1 MSLHSQTC
9 LLQSPLGNGKVAVTR
24 YIQGGRYIQ
33 VNFVENIRQLKIL
46 GSCPVTV
53 VSRVTAIYRAV
64 INRFD
69 CSRFCHVLVQVDL
82 ALDKIMGRL
91 AHNTKR
97 VTKSRYRKRE
107 KECILQIADI
117 VCRVVL
123 LPSMFLD
130 NSSP

>member
-1 MSLHSQTC
+1 M
-9 LLQSPLGNGKVAVTR
+9 AVTR
-24 YIQGGRYIQ
+24 YIQGVRCIQ
-33 VNFVENIRQLKIL
+33 VNFAENIRQLKIL

-107 KECILQIADI
+107 KECILQIADV

-130 NSSP
+130 DSSP